1 MTPPSAT
8 LTTQI
13 TNFVA
18 QHPSV
23 SDAILRDL
31 NNDSSQTIALLKS
44 ILEGS
49 HRCTVSSYYIQGVST
64 GRTVFLTTNLKS
76 GTQIQVTPVGTT
88 WLVGRRSDSTIVISD
103 LTVSRCHAVI
113 SYNQEHGFYLID
125 VGSTVGTQVNHQPIN
140 PHEPYILKDRDL
152 LEFGQIKVE
161 FLLLPPLKMA
171 ETTQAPAAQSISFGN
186 ILTAPSAASP
196 SLALSPS

>member
-18 QHPSV
+18 QNPSV

-44 ILEGS
+44 ILEGGS
-49 HRCTVSSYYIQGVST
+49 RCTASSYYIQGVAT
-64 GRTVFLTTNLKS
+64 GRTVFLTTNLKNS
-76 GTQIQVTPVGTT
+76 TQIQVTPVGTT

-113 SYNQEHGFYLID
+113 SHNQEHGFYLID
-125 VGSTVGTQVNHQPIN
+125 VGSTVGTQVNHQSIN

-161 FLLLPPLKMA
+161 FLLLPPLKLA
-171 ETTQAPAAQSISFGN
+171 APAHSPSAQPISLGT
-186 ILTAPSAASP
+186 ILTSPPATSP
-196 SLALSPS
+196 SLALMPS